1 MEDFIWVAEIK
12 CSQLDDADILVC
24 STIEEIRSTLEQ
36 LIPED
41 MDFAEMQ
48 GMDIS
53 ISWTQMPVEE
63 FDTLEE
69 AEG

>member
-48 GMDIS
+48 GLNIS
-53 ISWTQMPVEE
+53 ISWSQMPVEA
-63 FDTLEE
+63 FDAPEE